1 MSSKQ
6 LLAQRSTDKDGA
18 GVCFFVLVFYV
29 CKISYYFILS
39 QQLSASIVA
48 AVKKSGAGA
57 KYTDKSF
64 PPSCSSLFKSGKN
77 DPDIVWKRPCE
88 ISDNPKLFID
98 GAGEGDVIQ
107 GELGDC
113 WFLGA
118 LSVVATNVEILR
130 PLFITASPCLKSG
143 KLVYASCKD
152 KNEYWVPLIEKA
164 YAKLHGS
171 YEALNSGNTGQALKD
186 LTGAPSQRA
195 PDLEKIPDDKL
206 WKQLLWYEKEKFM
219 MGCSYSASSAGKE
232 SETPESKG
240 ILANHAYGILSLV
253 QTDGLQLLKVRNP
266 WGPRTLR

>member
-130 PLFITASPCLKSG
+130 PLFITASPICG
-143 KLVYASCKD
+143 
-152 KNEYWVPLIEKA
+152 
-164 YAKLHGS
+164 
-171 YEALNSGNTGQALKD
+171 
-186 LTGAPSQRA
+186 
-195 PDLEKIPDDKL
+195 
-206 WKQLLWYEKEKFM
+206 F
-219 MGCSYSASSAGKE
+219 
-232 SETPESKG
+232 
-240 ILANHAYGILSLV
+240 LS
-253 QTDGLQLLKVRNP
+253 
-266 WGPRTLR
+266 